1 MAKKITKKDMF
12 TMLMDIV
19 ATADLSLAL
28 PEFMEDGETPTP
40 VREDFTA
47 FIEKQIDS
55 LNRKSSGSRKPSK
68 NQIENEGIR
77 NQILEVLTTEDRPM
91 AIREIREKIPGMENA
106 SSQRMVMLIR
116 PMMLDGK
123 VERTY
128 IKKVA
133 HYSAV

>member
-1 MAKKITKKDMF
+1 MKMTKKDMF
-12 TMLMDIV
+12 TMLMNIV
-19 ATADLSLAL
+19 NTADL
-28 PEFMEDGETPTP
+28 PETMADGETPAPT
-40 VREDFTA
+40 REDFSA
-47 FIEKQIDS
+47 FLAKQIDQ
-55 LNRKSSGSRKPSK
+55 LDRKSSGSRKPSK
-68 NQIENEGIR
+68 NQVENEGIR
-77 NQILEVLTTEDRPM
+77 SQILEVLTTEDRPM

>member
-1 MAKKITKKDMF
+1 MKLTKKDMF
-12 TMLMDIV
+12 TMLLDVIN
-19 ATADLSLAL
+19 TADLPVTMA
-28 PEFMEDGETPTP
+28 DGETPAPT
-40 VREDFTA
+40 REDFTA
-47 FIEKQIDS
+47 FIEKQIDQ
-55 LNRKSSGSRKPSK
+55 LAKKSSGSRKPSK
-68 NQIENEGIR
+68 SQVENENLR
-77 NQILEVLTTEDRPM
+77 SQILEVLTTEDRPM